1 MNTFDLQILSTLFSV
16 AGNRKKTRH
25 SMIKLIDVLFCFGK
39 YALVLNLMPAT
50 LKKKKLPTVD
60 FNL

>member
-1 MNTFDLQILSTLFSV
+1 
-16 AGNRKKTRH
+16 
-25 SMIKLIDVLFCFGK
+25 MIELIDVLFCFGK